1 MKKTILSQIYEQL
14 NKSEDWTPNGK
25 DLVKFTGVVEKDLA
39 NSQLKDQFN
48 SQLEKYKSYLW
59 RRNEYLKEN
68 QLTEELIERV
78 KKGIVNQGTKS
89 LEGRNSIVNATSLLA
104 GVDHD
109 VKNKLVDCNKP
120 LGDLGDITLNQI
132 ISKADEELSPIIKW
146 VSNKIDIGISLNIIS
161 TLIVYKAV
169 TNLYIKN
176 AYPEFNN
183 KSIVDVLKAK
193 DFRSLQRRNSFFYGV
208 RSSFNCRFFIYYR

>member
-132 ISKADEELSPIIKW
+132 ISKADEELSPIIK
-146 VSNKIDIGISLNIIS
+146 
-161 TLIVYKAV
+161 
-169 TNLYIKN
+169 
-176 AYPEFNN
+176 
-183 KSIVDVLKAK
+183 
-193 DFRSLQRRNSFFYGV
+193 
-208 RSSFNCRFFIYYR
+208 